1 MLLLQGKGSR
11 AFRNHLA
18 NPSSVESLDAYLER
32 LASDAPTPGGGSA
45 AALVGAVAA
54 ALVAMVARI
63 AKSAP
68 NDVVAQADS
77 LRPKLLDARSQDEE
91 AYAAVVAAQA
101 LPKSTPDERA
111 TRARLV
117 EDALAGA
124 ACAPL
129 QTAALLLEVLGLV
142 DRLLTISM
150 GALESDVASAAE
162 FAFAAL
168 TACGYNVRVNH
179 RYMRDEMTIRRQ
191 ALELVRYEAEGGR
204 IVSRA
209 RRAAAKD

>member
-1 MLLLQGKGSR
+1 
-11 AFRNHLA
+11 
-18 NPSSVESLDAYLER
+18 VESLDAYLEQ
-32 LASDAPTPGGGSA
+32 LASNEPTPGGGSA

-54 ALVAMVARI
+54 ALVAMVGRI

-68 NDVVAQADS
+68 DDLVARADE
-77 LRPKLLDARSQDEE
+77 LRPKLLDARARDEA

-101 LPKSTPDERA
+101 LPKRTQDERI
-111 TRARLV
+111 TRARVL
-117 EDALAGA
+117 EEALAGA

-129 QTAALLLEVLGLV
+129 QTAALALDVLRLVEQLLN
-142 DRLLTISM
+142 ISM

-162 FAFAAL
+162 FAYAAL

-191 ALELVRYEAEGGR
+191 ALELVKYEGEGAQ
-204 IVSRA
+204 ILKHA
-209 RRAAAKD
+209 RHAVAKD